1 MGVNMNEHKSTY
13 AELIARADE
22 CHRKAQELNDPDLY
36 VFYYHAEQSLRAR
49 AKEIKIKDEI
59 K

>member
-1 MGVNMNEHKSTY
+1 MNEHKSTY

-22 CHRKAQELNDPDLY
+22 YHRKAQELNDPDLY
-36 VFYYHAEQSLRAR
+36 VFYYNACQSFQKR

>member
-1 MGVNMNEHKSTY
+1 MNEHKSTY

-59 K
+59 NK